1 MKKIIHFIGIDV
13 SKETLDIALIRNN
26 DKSNIYSSKVTNN
39 KTGFKKM
46 KQWLKLEKISLQEA
60 VFCIEHTGM
69 YSKPVAQFILSLQ
82 GNLWM
87 EMSLKIIRSMGVQ
100 RGKNDKIDAIRIALY
115 AQRCQDEMKL
125 YEPPR
130 PIVEKLRTLLQLRK
144 RLINSRSSLQVPC
157 NELTTIDE
165 QAGKQATRLIRSSVT
180 ALEKNID
187 VINEEIDELIS
198 SDEQLTHEFKIGTS
212 VPGIAKITLAYI
224 ICFTNEFKNYSG
236 GKQLACYCGVVPFEY
251 TSGKSV
257 KGKPHVH
264 NMANKLLKKLLHMG
278 AIAAVTYYDEFKH
291 YYKRKVEE
299 GKPKMLVLNNVRNKM
314 VLRLAAVI
322 KNNKPYQ
329 KIAA

>member
-46 KQWLKLEKISLQEA
+46 KQWLKAENVSLQEA

-69 YSKPVAQFILSLQ
+69 YSKPVGQFILSVQ

-100 RGKNDKIDAIRIALY
+100 RGKNDKIDAMRIALY

-144 RLINSRSSLQVPC
+144 RLISSRNSLQVPC

-165 QAGKQATRLIRSSVT
+165 QAGKEATSLIRSSVS

-187 VINEEIDELIS
+187 VINEEIDELIA
-198 SDEQLTHEFKIGTS
+198 SDEQLAHEFEIGTS
-212 VPGIAKITLAYI
+212 VPGIARITLAYI

-236 GKQLACYCGVVPFEY
+236 GKQLACYCGVVPFEH

-264 NMANKLLKKLLHMG
+264 NMANKLLKRLLHMG

-291 YYKRKVEE
+291 YYERKVEE

>member
-1 MKKIIHFIGIDV
+1 
-13 SKETLDIALIRNN
+13 LDIALIRNN

-46 KQWLKLEKISLQEA
+46 KQWLKTEKISLPQA

-69 YSKPVAQFILSLQ
+69 YSKPVGHFILSQQ

-100 RGKNDKIDAIRIALY
+100 RGKNDKIDAMRIALY
-115 AQRCQDEMKL
+115 AHRYQDEMKL

-144 RLINSRSSLQVPC
+144 RLINSRNSLQVPC
-157 NELTTIDE
+157 NELMLIDE
-165 QAGKQATRLIRSSVT
+165 QAGKEVTRLLKTSAN

-187 VINEEIDELIS
+187 VINEQIDELIA
-198 SDEQLTHEFKIGTS
+198 SDEQLAHEFEIGTS
-212 VPGIAKITLAYI
+212 VPGIGRITLAYM
-224 ICFTNEFKNYSG
+224 ICFTNEFKNYAD

-251 TSGKSV
+251 TSGKSI

-264 NMANKLLKKLLHMG
+264 NMANKLLKKQLHMG
-278 AIAAVTYYDEFKH
+278 AIAAVTYYDEFKR
-291 YYKRKVEE
+291 YYNRKLEE
-299 GKPKMLVLNNVRNKM
+299 GKPKMLILNNVRNKM
-314 VLRLAAVI
+314 ILRLAAVI
-322 KNNKPYQ
+322 RNDKPYQ

>member
-1 MKKIIHFIGIDV
+1 MKTIIHFIGIDV
-13 SKETLDIALIRNN
+13 SKETLDIALIKNN
-26 DKSNIYSSKVTNN
+26 EKSNIHSSKVTNN
-39 KTGFKKM
+39 ITGFKKM
-46 KQWLKLEKISLQEA
+46 KQWLRTEKISLEQA

-69 YSKPVAQFILSLQ
+69 YSKPISRFILSQ
-82 GNLWM
+82 EGNLWM

-115 AQRCQDEMKL
+115 AQRCQGELKL

-130 PIVEKLRTLLQLRK
+130 PIIEKLKTFLQLRK
-144 RLINSRSSLQVPC
+144 RLISSRNNLQVPC

-165 QAGKQATRLIRSSVT
+165 QAGKEATKLIRSSVN
-180 ALEKNID
+180 ALDKNIEI
-187 VINEEIDELIS
+187 INLQIDQLIA
-198 SDEQLTHEFKIGTS
+198 SDDQLTHEFEIGTS

-224 ICFTNEFKNYSG
+224 ICFTNEFKNYSE
-236 GKQLACYCGVVPFEY
+236 GKKLACYCGVVPFEY

-264 NMANKLLKKLLHMG
+264 NMANKTIKKLLYMG
-278 AIAAVTYYDEFKH
+278 AIAAVTYYDEFKQ
-291 YYKRKVEE
+291 YYKRKLEE
-299 GKPKMLVLNNVRNKM
+299 GKPKMLVLNNVKNKM

-322 KNNKPYQ
+322 RNDKPYQ

>member
-1 MKKIIHFIGIDV
+1 MKTIIHFIGIDV

-26 DKSNIYSSKVTNN
+26 NKSNIYSFKVTNN
-39 KTGFKKM
+39 LSGFKKM
-46 KQWLKLEKISLQEA
+46 KHWLRSEKIRFEQA
-60 VFCIEHTGM
+60 VFCIEHTGL
-69 YSKPVAQFILSLQ
+69 YSKPIGRFILSQ
-82 GNLWM
+82 EGNLWM

-115 AQRCQDEMKL
+115 AHRCQEEMKL

-130 PIVEKLRTLLQLRK
+130 PIVEKLRILLQLRK
-144 RLINSRSSLQVPC
+144 RLMNSRNILQVPC
-157 NELTTIDE
+157 DELRSIDE
-165 QAGKQATRLIRSSVT
+165 QAGKEATKLIKPSVS

-187 VINEEIDELIS
+187 AVNAQIDKLIE
-198 SDEQLTHEFKIGTS
+198 SDEQLSHEFKLGTS
-212 VPGIAKITLAYI
+212 VPGIAKITMAYV
-224 ICFTNEFKNYSG
+224 ICFTNEFKTYSE

-264 NMANKLLKKLLHMG
+264 NMANKTLKKLLHMG
-278 AIAAVTYYDEFKH
+278 AIAAVTYYQEFKT
-291 YYKRKVEE
+291 YYKRKLEE

-322 KNNKPYQ
+322 KNDKPYQ